1 MLLIVCLYDIFQNKC
16 RKIGCFPGKELR
28 KVNSPSPLYN
38 VWCRPY
44 FNALHYSSPV
54 GYTLPFSVVL
64 DMNATYHSLELVD
77 ILQNDLTAFNIASTI
92 CFILGD
98 SFSGSNVS
106 RYYVQ
111 IDIHNLDTLITEMEL
126 LNFTSQFVETMTEN
140 FSIMYDFK
148 SVFQSNNAGS
158 APVCTPKWR
167 PLVSKLLICPH
178 VKFEP
183 SEYILSENYSVE
195 LKNYKHIF
203 QFYQIYI
210 DQKKRLWVCLDDFEQ
225 MTGNENV
232 LDVVYRILMIICT
245 CLSSI
250 ALLITF
256 ITYAVFPSIRTL
268 PGKNIMSLVFS
279 LLLYHVL
286 YLIEMATGTVSDT
299 TCKILG
305 LLLHYFLL
313 SSFGWFTI
321 SAIHMYKLFGT
332 ERLARVIEASHSKY
346 LFRKYFISAFGYPV
360 IIIVANIAV
369 MHAVSENSLFGYGDG
384 GKCFVS
390 TYGNFTVTVMTPML
404 LTCVIN
410 ITLYSLTI
418 RRMKSR
424 PQLVSDIKDSTQ
436 IKRKHFHIFV
446 KLFVT
451 TGCFWILLVVNVF
464 VDNTAV
470 DFIIAC
476 CNSLQGLYVFIAYI
490 CTRRIYLM
498 YKGKFVALHWLKSG
512 SRSFSTS
519 MTSLSRLHVECTSHE
534 TRILHT
540 ESHVNTCI

>member
-1 MLLIVCLYDIFQNKC
+1 
-16 RKIGCFPGKELR
+16 
-28 KVNSPSPLYN
+28 
-38 VWCRPY
+38 
-44 FNALHYSSPV
+44 
-54 GYTLPFSVVL
+54 
-64 DMNATYHSLELVD
+64 MNATYHSLELVD

-126 LNFTSQFVETMTEN
+126 LNFTSQFVETMTQN

-178 VKFEP
+178 VIFEP

-225 MTGNENV
+225 MTGSENV
-232 LDVVYRILMIICT
+232 LVVVYRILMIICT

-332 ERLARVIEASHSKY
+332 ERLAHVMEASHSKY

-390 TYGNFTVTVMTPML
+390 TYGNFTLTVMTPML

-519 MTSLSRLHVECTSHE
+519 MTSPSRLHVECTSHE

>member
-1 MLLIVCLYDIFQNKC
+1 
-16 RKIGCFPGKELR
+16 
-28 KVNSPSPLYN
+28 
-38 VWCRPY
+38 
-44 FNALHYSSPV
+44 
-54 GYTLPFSVVL
+54 
-64 DMNATYHSLELVD
+64 
-77 ILQNDLTAFNIASTI
+77 
-92 CFILGD
+92 
-98 SFSGSNVS
+98 
-106 RYYVQ
+106 
-111 IDIHNLDTLITEMEL
+111 MEL

-178 VKFEP
+178 VIFEP

-321 SAIHMYKLFGT
+321 SAIHMYNIFGT
-332 ERLARVIEASHSKY
+332 EKLARVMEASHSKY

-390 TYGNFTVTVMTPML
+390 TYENFTVTVMTPML
-404 LTCVIN
+404 LTCVMN

-512 SRSFSTS
+512 SRSFPTS

>member
-1 MLLIVCLYDIFQNKC
+1 
-16 RKIGCFPGKELR
+16 
-28 KVNSPSPLYN
+28 
-38 VWCRPY
+38 
-44 FNALHYSSPV
+44 
-54 GYTLPFSVVL
+54 
-64 DMNATYHSLELVD
+64 MNASYHSLELVD
-77 ILQNDLTAFNIASTI
+77 LLQNDLDAFNISSTI

-98 SFSGSNVS
+98 SDNGSNVS

-111 IDIHNLDTLITEMEL
+111 IDIHNFDTLITEMEL
-126 LNFTSQFVETMTEN
+126 LNFTFKRFETMSDN
-140 FSIMYDFK
+140 FSVMYDFK
-148 SVFQSNNAGS
+148 SVFQSNSRDLAS
-158 APVCTPKWR
+158 ACKPKWR

-178 VKFEP
+178 VIFEP
-183 SEYILSENYSVE
+183 NEYILSENYSVE

-203 QFYQIYI
+203 KFYQINI

-225 MTGNENV
+225 MTGNETF

-256 ITYAVFPSIRTL
+256 LTYVVFPTIRTL

-286 YLIEMATGTVSDT
+286 YLIEMVTGTGSET
-299 TCKILG
+299 TCKTLG
-305 LLLHYFLL
+305 ILLHYCIL

-321 SAIHMYKLFGT
+321 SAIHMYKIFGT
-332 ERLARVIEASHSKY
+332 ENLARVMEVSHSKY

-369 MHAVSENSLFGYGDG
+369 MHAVSENSLFGYGDR

-390 TYGNFTVTVMTPML
+390 TYENFTVTVMTPML

-424 PQLVSDIKDSTQ
+424 NQLVSNIKDNTQ
-436 IKRKHFHIFV
+436 IKRTDFHIFV

-451 TGCFWILLVVNVF
+451 TGCFWILIVVNVF
-464 VDNTAV
+464 VDNTTV

-490 CTRRIYLM
+490 CTKRIYLM
-498 YKGKFVALHWLKSG
+498 YKEKFVAWLESEN
-512 SRSFSTS
+512 RSLSTS

-540 ESHVNTCI
+540 ESHDNTCI

>member
-1 MLLIVCLYDIFQNKC
+1 
-16 RKIGCFPGKELR
+16 
-28 KVNSPSPLYN
+28 
-38 VWCRPY
+38 
-44 FNALHYSSPV
+44 
-54 GYTLPFSVVL
+54 
-64 DMNATYHSLELVD
+64 MNATYHSLELVD

-268 PGKNIMSLVFS
+268 PGKNIMNLVFS